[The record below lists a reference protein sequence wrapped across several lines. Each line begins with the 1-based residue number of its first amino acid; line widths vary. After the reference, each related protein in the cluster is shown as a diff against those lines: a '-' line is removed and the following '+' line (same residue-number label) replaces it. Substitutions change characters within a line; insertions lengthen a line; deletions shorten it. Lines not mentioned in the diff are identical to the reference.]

1 MFLAVGLWMLC
12 IAAHAADRTWLGL
25 GGNGL
30 WSNPNNWT
38 PTGVPVNG
46 ETLRFPPVPPIFG
59 TTAMDNDLVGLRPGT
74 MVFGGTAGEVTYSLS
89 GNALYLSD
97 YVLIGVVQFES
108 ETATVTLN
116 CPLILEGGTRFQV
129 SYGSDGLFSGDANHL
144 RLNSAINLNGQDL
157 SISLLRNSNERNARV
172 DIAGAI
178 SGTGN
183 VSLSAQD
190 TCSIW
195 FNGAADNTFNGTLTY
210 YGETSSDLLALN
222 KTGGA
227 VTYGRFVLG
236 GRCRWYGPNQIGDD
250 ATLELDDELGVR
262 SARALMNGFNE
273 VIDTLEFIE
282 HYRAEPQYNT
292 QIDTQG
298 GTLTVLDTIRATAQ
312 SGDGYASIVGKLD
325 VPTAMICEVNGSEF
339 VGLDIQA
346 VISGG
351 GSINKSGSQTLLLS
365 GNNTF
370 SGYINVYQGLVEPA
384 HVNAFGSTA
393 RGIQLNGGGVR
404 LNSFSIQGEPLSCNT
419 GGSVLSA
426 FGTCTWGGPIALAD
440 QLLVYGENLTL
451 SRSISGSGGL
461 FILGTVVTLAG
472 TENNTFTG
480 PLQPRCEVLQLNK
493 SSGYRAFSG
502 PLIVGP
508 SAAPKHEVRWL
519 NSYQLP
525 ENAEVTLYTNA
536 LLSLPNAAEA
546 VSNLTFT
553 GGRVTLGAD
562 AALQLLGTLKVNP
575 TNMTAVIEGATG
587 LGSLFLPSVRTFEVN
602 MAGLIADLEGQ
613 APHLHISARIAGG
626 GFTKTGSGYLHL
638 SGNNIFAG
646 PVVIE
651 EGVVLARHNNALG
664 GVNGGTTVKA
674 LATLGLGVETSLV
687 REPLTLTGRGVGD
700 FYGALATLGEVT
712 LSNNIVIVTGATIR
726 ADAARRSP
734 ETGLLRIEGTIS
746 GDGWLQKDG
755 QGALVL
761 AGAANNTYT
770 GDTFVTFGT
779 LALDKPDFAQAVPG
793 NLIIGGDDNPLSSPV
808 VQHRSHDQIW
818 ANVTVNG
825 DGVLDLNGYE
835 EYLLALTLNDGG
847 DVHTGAGL
855 LTLEGNLAGDSL
867 TVNPG
872 SRSSSSLISG
882 RLGLRTG
889 NHRFAVGSSL
899 FGWLLGSPELD
910 ITAAIINYNGIANL
924 HKNGSGA
931 MRLAGA
937 NTFTGTLNVNGGVV
951 IAAHNSAFGTTQGST
966 TVQSNGVVALDGNIA
981 INEFLLLDTTAPAA
995 LQSLSGTNLS
1005 TGAINLLRPSCGIDV
1020 PFPDG
1025 RLQLL
1030 GRIGS
1035 SGGLT
1040 KLGAGTLEFFG
1051 PGTNDYAGLTVISN
1065 GVVEARRGNG
1075 LGLGWTSIP
1084 GDIVMGDDSSG
1095 TTSAR
1100 LRVQLAGQLNR
1111 RATAT
1116 LRRTASMEFSGGRP
1130 GANATLRRLLGAG
1143 TVNLAVGSFLIIS
1156 NDVSFTFDGS
1166 LAGGGSLGKF
1176 GQDTTM
1182 HFTGNGT
1189 LTGPTTISEG
1199 KYLLD
1204 GAMPS
1209 SPVTIRNQAAL
1220 LGDGETGPLT
1230 VESAGVVKPESAQ
1243 PGRLAADLAAS
1254 SLDLQ
1259 TGGVLSLDFFGAHG
1273 TAGNDVLTVAGSVA
1287 LNSSRLSAGFLGAP
1301 REGEVVMLIR
1311 KTSAG
1316 PVTGTFSGWSQGAV
1330 QKLGEIPV
1338 AISYSGGDGND
1349 VTLTV
1354 TNLAAGAS
1362 GVQVLSGNGNGLFEP
1377 DECNLV
1383 FLGVQNRRN
1392 FGIKPENVSLRSLTP
1407 TALVTISTA
1416 EYPNIPASSIRSNL
1430 APFQVRTLASH
1441 PCGAPVLVEL
1451 QATVAGEGTFVIP
1464 FTLLGGTDC
1473 GNGGGACE
1481 SCTVVSGTFATNS
1494 PLWLQ
1499 PLLAAGEAS
1508 ICFPEKPCPGVD
1520 LNTNLPPV
1528 RYVQHRFTNTTDD
1541 ELCVTAQLHFDCPT
1555 APVGALHA
1563 AAFLGVGVSS
1573 SPCVNYLG
1581 DSGVATPSAYA
1592 PFSFRV
1598 PSGSNFVVVVSTRAA
1613 DIGCDSYWVELFG
1626 LPCPPPRLD
1635 IARDVTPGNVLLQWS
1650 TAYPEWRLQSVGDLG
1665 GKTMFVDGPEARS
1678 AAVSGGRFT
1687 VTNRTA
1693 FPAQFHRLSR

>member
-1 MFLAVGLWMLC
+1 MWLMLAVWVGE
-12 IAAHAADRTWLGL
+12 AAEREWTGL
-25 GGNGL
+25 GGNRL
-30 WSNPNNWT
+30 WSNANNWSPAGAPQNGDALT
-38 PTGVPVNG
+38 FPGCVFCGGTIQNDLTGLVVQSLYFRSDYTLNGNALTLLDHITIGNGTTTAAVTLNLPIILGADCDFHVSWGDGVLDDRNNLYVNGPVNLNG
-46 ETLRFPPVPPIFG
+46 HNLGVDAVSSLFDDPIFG
-59 TTAMDNDLVGLRPGT
+59 RST
-74 MVFGGTAGEVTYSLS
+74 
-89 GNALYLSD
+89 SD
-97 YVLIGVVQFES
+97 CE
-108 ETATVTLN
+108 
-116 CPLILEGGTRFQV
+116 
-129 SYGSDGLFSGDANHL
+129 
-144 RLNSAINLNGQDL
+144 
-157 SISLLRNSNERNARV
+157 
-172 DIAGAI
+172 I
-178 SGTGN
+178 SGPISGAGN
-183 VSLSAQD
+183 VNIRAGRECYVSLRG
-190 TCSIW
+190 T
-195 FNGAADNTFNGTLTY
+195 ADNTFTGELTLWSENPGY
-210 YGETSSDLLALN
+210 VRLE
-222 KTGGA
+222 K
-227 VTYGRFVLG
+227 LG
-236 GRCRWYGPNQIGDD
+236 GVVATNRVRVWGGTANFYRADQVGDL
-250 ATLELDDELGVR
+250 ATLVVSGGELNL
-262 SARALMNGFNE
+262 NGLS
-273 VIDTLEFIE
+273 DTVQNVVMLADGLLKTE
-282 HYRAEPQYNT
+282 T
-292 QIDTQG
+292 
-298 GTLTVLDTIRATAQ
+298 GTLTVMGNLTGA
-312 SGDGYASIVGKLD
+312 SGNFSPFPRPVMQGRISLPNTSHSMVITGAS
-325 VPTAMICEVNGSEF
+325 F
-339 VGLDIQA
+339 YGLDIQA
-346 VISGG
+346 EITGAGG
-351 GSINKSGSQTLLLS
+351 FTKTGPQTVLLS
-365 GNNTF
+365 GRNTF
-370 SGYINVYQGLVEPA
+370 TGNVSVNQGLVEA
-384 HVNAFGSTA
+384 GHTNAFGSA
-393 RGIQLNGGGVR
+393 AGSVLLNGGGVR
-404 LNSFSIQGEPLSCNT
+404 MNNISVHGESLVCNS
-419 GGSVLSA
+419 GGSVLST

-440 QLLVYGENLTL
+440 QLLVYGEDLTL

-461 FILGTVVTLAG
+461 FILGSVVTLSG
-472 TENNTFTG
+472 NENNTFTG
-480 PLQPRCEVLQLNK
+480 AIQPRCEVLQLNK
-493 SSGYRAFSG
+493 ASHIRAFSG

-508 SAAPKHEVRWL
+508 SAAPQHEVRWL
-519 NSYQLP
+519 SSYQLP

-553 GGRVTLGAD
+553 GGRVTLGPD

-587 LGSLFLPSVRTFEVN
+587 LGSLFLPSDRTFEVN
-602 MAGLIADLEGQ
+602 TPGYSGYANLQFQLPQ
-613 APHLHISARIAGG
+613 LSISARIAGR
-626 GFTKTGSGYLHL
+626 GFTKSGAGFLHL

-651 EGVVLARHNNALG
+651 EGVVAALHNNALG
-664 GVNGGTTVKA
+664 SVSGGTTVRSG
-674 LATLGLGVETSLV
+674 ATLGLGVAADLV
-687 REPLTLTGRGVGD
+687 REPLVLSGSGYGG
-700 FYGALATLGEVT
+700 FGALVTVGEVI
-712 LSNNIVIVTGATIR
+712 LSNSVVISSGARISNHR
-726 ADAARRSP
+726 DVFPDEPAIA
-734 ETGLLRIEGTIS
+734 RIEGTIS
-746 GDGWLQKDG
+746 GDGDLLKDG
-755 QGALVL
+755 PGTLVL
-761 AGAANNTYT
+761 AGIANNGYT
-770 GDTFVTFGT
+770 GDTLVTSGT
-779 LALDKPDFAQAVPG
+779 LALDKPDFVQAVPG
-793 NLIIGGDDNPLSSPV
+793 NLIVGGDSNPLSSPV

-825 DGVLDLNGYE
+825 DGILDLNGYE

-855 LTLEGNLAGDSL
+855 LTLEGNLSGDSL
-867 TVNPG
+867 SVNPG
-872 SRSSSSLISG
+872 LRSSSSTISG

-889 NHRFAVGSSL
+889 NHRIGVGSSL
-899 FGWLLGSPELD
+899 IGGVLEAPELD

-924 HKNGSGA
+924 HKNGQGT

-937 NTFTGTLNVNGGVV
+937 NTFTGTLNVNGGAV

-981 INEFLLLDTTAPAA
+981 INEFLLLDTAAPAA
-995 LQSLSGTNLS
+995 LRSLDGTNLS

-1020 PFPDG
+1020 PSPDG

-1035 SGGLT
+1035 FGGLT

-1051 PGTNDYAGLTVISN
+1051 PGTNDYTGLTVISN

-1084 GDIVMGDDSSG
+1084 GDILMGDDSSA

-1111 RATAT
+1111 RATVT
-1116 LRRTASMEFSGGRP
+1116 LGRSALMEFSGGRS

-1143 TVNLAVGSFLIIS
+1143 AVNLAVGSFLIIS

-1166 LAGGGSLGKF
+1166 FAGGGSLGKF

-1182 HFTGNGT
+1182 RLTGNGT
-1189 LTGPTTISEG
+1189 LNGPTTISEG

-1209 SPVTIRNQAAL
+1209 SALTIRNQAAL
-1220 LGDGETGPLT
+1220 LGDGESGPLT
-1230 VESAGVVKPESAQ
+1230 VENGGVVKAESAQ
-1243 PGRLAADLAAS
+1243 PGRLAADLAAA

-1301 REGEVVMLIR
+1301 REGETVMLVR

-1316 PVTGTFSGWSQGAV
+1316 PVTGAFSGWPQGAV

-1338 AISYSGGDGND
+1338 AISYTGGDGND

-1354 TNLAAGAS
+1354 TNLAGGAS
-1362 GVQVLSGNGNGLFEP
+1362 GVQVISGNGNGLFEP

-1392 FGIKPENVSLRSLTP
+1392 AGIKLDNVSLRSLTP
-1407 TALVTISTA
+1407 SALVTIATA
-1416 EYPNIPASSIRSNL
+1416 DYPNIPASGIRSNL
-1430 APFQVRTLASH
+1430 TPFQVRTLASH

-1451 QATVAGEGTFVIP
+1451 QATVAGEGTFAIP

-1481 SCTVVSGTFATNS
+1481 SCTLVSGIFATNS
-1494 PLWLQ
+1494 PLWLR

-1508 ICFPEKPCPGVD
+1508 ICFPEKPCPGAD
-1520 LNTNLPPV
+1520 LSTNLVPV
-1528 RYVQHRFTNTTDD
+1528 RYIQHAFTNTTDS

-1563 AAFLGVGVSS
+1563 AAYLGGAIPS

-1581 DSGVATPSAYA
+1581 DSGAATPSAYP

-1598 PSGSNFVVVVSTRAA
+1598 PAGSNFVVVVSTRTS

-1626 LPCPPPRLD
+1626 LPCPAPRLD
-1635 IARDVTPGNVLLQWS
+1635 IARDVTPGNALLQWS

-1665 GKTMFVDGPEARS
+1665 GKTMFVDGPDARS
-1678 AAVSGGRFT
+1678 AAVSDGKFT
-1687 VTNRTA
+1687 VTNRTI
-1693 FPAQFHRLSR
+1693 FPAQFHRLAR